1 MDNEI
6 SVLEILKSYD
16 QISDIKQ
23 LCDDIFMFTLF
34 DKIFVLFCP
43 EKDSRSDR
51 PLIYL
56 YNDDALDYP
65 HIMLREEVIKQEGP
79 LPVGTYR
86 FVCLYEHE
94 SIVNSIIPYEEKIV
108 DSIDRLIELLSLS
121 KTEQEKEFHKEFLFY
136 WNTSSKSKLHTIF
149 INQEGSFSRLEMF
162 ASKSEVRL
170 IEQNLTLS
178 DINDRDK
185 DERKWIQHVETEAYY
200 IPITDA
206 REILPPHRGFEWSVD
221 TVKEV
226 IYGRQIDHIG
236 SASLGRLKQQ
246 QSSAQSIILV
256 FGMKADGVPVC
267 YAVKLTCKSSGAK
280 SLFDKICDDAF
291 AVECLYTKRKDYL
304 YLSEM
309 IGNDIGLLEK
319 KVLIIGCGSLGS
331 YITWE
336 LAKNGAKTIKVYD
349 GETLV
354 DENTLRWAYS
364 GLGVGV
370 NKASHIEMMLHF
382 LHPQVQV
389 LSDVKNIDEKSLKE
403 ELSIADMI
411 ICTIGSSD
419 TQLRLNR
426 ILMESGCKV
435 PVFFA
440 WLEAGGQYSHILSV
454 DYSRP
459 GCFECLYTD
468 DNGNLVNNR
477 ANKNTEDQ
485 AAQGIIRNG
494 CGGTRA
500 AYGTAILLR
509 TTAALLET
517 IKRSNSMIKERNYL
531 IDISPEA
538 VTESDAVFPIGA
550 CNCCG
555 DKHT

>member
-1 MDNEI
+1 
-6 SVLEILKSYD
+6 
-16 QISDIKQ
+16 
-23 LCDDIFMFTLF
+23 
-34 DKIFVLFCP
+34 
-43 EKDSRSDR
+43 
-51 PLIYL
+51 
-56 YNDDALDYP
+56 
-65 HIMLREEVIKQEGP
+65 
-79 LPVGTYR
+79 
-86 FVCLYEHE
+86 
-94 SIVNSIIPYEEKIV
+94 
-108 DSIDRLIELLSLS
+108 
-121 KTEQEKEFHKEFLFY
+121 
-136 WNTSSKSKLHTIF
+136 
-149 INQEGSFSRLEMF
+149 
-162 ASKSEVRL
+162 
-170 IEQNLTLS
+170 
-178 DINDRDK
+178 
-185 DERKWIQHVETEAYY
+185 
-200 IPITDA
+200 
-206 REILPPHRGFEWSVD
+206 
-221 TVKEV
+221 
-226 IYGRQIDHIG
+226 
-236 SASLGRLKQQ
+236 
-246 QSSAQSIILV
+246 
-256 FGMKADGVPVC
+256 
-267 YAVKLTCKSSGAK
+267 
-280 SLFDKICDDAF
+280 
-291 AVECLYTKRKDYL
+291 
-304 YLSEM
+304 
-309 IGNDIGLLEK
+309 
-319 KVLIIGCGSLGS
+319 
-331 YITWE
+331 
-336 LAKNGAKTIKVYD
+336 
-349 GETLV
+349 
-354 DENTLRWAYS
+354 
-364 GLGVGV
+364 
-370 NKASHIEMMLHF
+370 MMLHF

-517 IKRSNSMIKERNYL
+517 IKRSNRTIKERNYL
-531 IDISPEA
+531 LDISPEA